1 MTRNITIEFRAINN
15 YAPLVIAIPLT
26 KKAQKNDKTLFY
38 YVRFC
43 KDFVKYTLFA
53 QLQKTNKALTLY
65 PKITMKN

>member
-1 MTRNITIEFRAINN
+1 MIKR
-15 YAPLVIAIPLT
+15 YV
-26 KKAQKNDKTLFY
+26 Y

-65 PKITMKN
+65 PKITIKN